1 MNDDQSIRR
10 SKQPNPLQQQ
20 LHLPDFSSYDW
31 IKISLMEK
39 TYINEAYAN
48 NHQHKEQ
55 LRLHHRR
62 LAHLGDS
69 IMNAA
74 VTDYLFHKFPQA
86 DPGTLTKMAQSPK
99 ERRKGALLYAKAVG
113 LDRLCKLG
121 NGICERDRAGDMFG
135 EMFEAL
141 IGAIYLSSNRDF
153 ALTRKW
159 FLTQCAGVIDQ
170 QLGENYSTGNA

>member
-1 MNDDQSIRR
+1 MNDNQPIRHF
-10 SKQPNPLQQQ
+10 KPANLLQQY
-20 LHLPDFSSYDW
+20 LHLPGFSSYDW
-31 IKISLMEK
+31 IKIALMDK
-39 TYINEAYAN
+39 SYINEAYAN

-86 DPGTLTKMAQSPK
+86 DPGTLTKTAQSPK
-99 ERRKGALLYAKAVG
+99 ERRKGALAYAHAVG
-113 LDRLCKLG
+113 LDRICKLG
-121 NGICERDRAGDMFG
+121 KGIGERDKQGDMFG

-141 IGAIYLSSNRDF
+141 IGAIYLSSDRDF

-159 FLTQCAGVIDQ
+159 FLTQCAGVIEQ
-170 QLGENYSTGNA
+170 QLSENCSMGNA